1 MCARKKR
8 KNLEARWMFSPRNV
22 LEKWASSFSKF
33 PFLVN
38 FSANENGCGL
48 AWGWMRN
55 VNRSWSH
62 FYQLFTKAAA
72 HYNSLCEILDTISN
86 YKLAFRFFQ
95 EKSSSHPPNYQK
107 DRIIERIPHSTLLS
121 SIIAF
126 TPSRFPCSVFFIF
139 VIFSSERSSLRYNA
153 PQPTC
158 AYFDI

>member
-1 MCARKKR
+1 MSSFYPINFQLFGRIFCALGREERIKR
-8 KNLEARWMFSPRNV
+8 PDGCFHQEMYWK
-22 LEKWASSFSKF
+22 KWASSFSKF

-107 DRIIERIPHSTLLS
+107 DRIIERIPHSTLLL

-126 TPSRFPCSVFFIF
+126 TPSRFPCSVFSYLWFF
-139 VIFSSERSSLRYNA
+139 
-153 PQPTC
+153 
-158 AYFDI
+158 